1 MAMLSGDRRWPVV
14 IAAGGTIMIAAGA
27 FWLSFTALA
36 DLAHRSGIAA
46 EQAWT
51 WPLLVDGLIVVSTV
65 AAVALDG
72 HRTAWYPWS
81 LLVAGAVVS
90 VTANALHAVVAGA
103 SNVPAA
109 LAAVV
114 AAVPPI
120 TLLAS
125 THLTTVLIRSTQPG
139 SPPTPAPQTT
149 VPDPGPQGIST
160 PVGPALPAPLQT
172 APPEPSSATDNAH
185 TRETDSGAAGDASR
199 TDADPKSTASS
210 EVPGGSD
217 RRERAAVLRAEG
229 WSNRRIA
236 AELEVHPSTV
246 GRWLGREYLSDTT
259 GEQEETGSSPET
271 EGDPR

>member
-14 IAAGGTIMIAAGA
+14 IAAGGTIMIAAAA

-36 DLAHRSGIAA
+36 DLAGRSGIAA

-81 LLVAGAVVS
+81 LLIAGAVVS
-90 VTANALHAVVAGA
+90 VTANALHAIVAGT
-103 SNVPAA
+103 SSVPAA

-114 AAVPPI
+114 AAVPPV

-125 THLTTVLIRSTQPG
+125 THLTTVLIRSAHPG
-139 SPPTPAPQTT
+139 HPHT
-149 VPDPGPQGIST
+149 PDPETTALDPSPRT
-160 PVGPALPAPLQT
+160 VGTLARPPLRPPAEAAPE
-172 APPEPSSATDNAH
+172 EPSSALAVSAPSHDTDRARPG
-185 TRETDSGAAGDASR
+185 TAAPPVASQKNEKNS
-199 TDADPKSTASS
+199 AP
-210 EVPGGSD
+210 PGGAR
-217 RRERAAVLRAEG
+217 RRERAAELRAQG

-236 AELEVHPSTV
+236 VELDVHPSTV
-246 GRWLGREYLSDTT
+246 GRWLGREHLTDTT
-259 GEQEETGSSPET
+259 EEQALSGSSPEM
-271 EGDPR
+271 EGDP

>member
-1 MAMLSGDRRWPVV
+1 MAMLSRDRRWPVV

-36 DLAHRSGIAA
+36 DLAGRSGIAA

-81 LLVAGAVVS
+81 LLIAGAVVS
-90 VTANALHAVVAGA
+90 VTANALHAIVAGT
-103 SNVPAA
+103 SSVPAA

-114 AAVPPI
+114 AAVPPV

-125 THLTTVLIRSTQPG
+125 THLTTVLIRSTHPG
-139 SPPTPAPQTT
+139 RPH
-149 VPDPGPQGIST
+149 DPGPETADLDASSLAVGT
-160 PVGPALPAPLQT
+160 PADPALLPTAGPAPV
-172 APPEPSSATDNAH
+172 EPSSAITVTAH
-185 TRETDSGAAGDASR
+185 SDEADSTRSGPAPTAETGRKNVGS
-199 TDADPKSTASS
+199 
-210 EVPGGSD
+210 PGGAR
-217 RRERAAVLRAEG
+217 RRERAAELRAQG

-246 GRWLGREYLSDTT
+246 GRWLGREHLPDTT
-259 GEQEETGSSPET
+259 EEQAPSGSSPEM
-271 EGDPR
+271 EGDP

>member
-1 MAMLSGDRRWPVV
+1 MA
-14 IAAGGTIMIAAGA
+14 
-27 FWLSFTALA
+27 
-36 DLAHRSGIAA
+36 
-46 EQAWT
+46 
-51 WPLLVDGLIVVSTV
+51 
-65 AAVALDG
+65 
-72 HRTAWYPWS
+72 
-81 LLVAGAVVS
+81 
-90 VTANALHAVVAGA
+90 
-103 SNVPAA
+103 
-109 LAAVV
+109 
-114 AAVPPI
+114 
-120 TLLAS
+120 
-125 THLTTVLIRSTQPG
+125 
-139 SPPTPAPQTT
+139 
-149 VPDPGPQGIST
+149 
-160 PVGPALPAPLQT
+160 PALPAPLQT